1 MLIHINVLHGPFP
14 QLSRKVCCAQ
24 DTETQQTFFFFFL
37 FLFSFFF
44 VVDIRKKKGSHSQGV
59 GSHFDFC
66 PRPCPSTCRWVRLAT
81 RRHIGPHFVKI
92 PCSRAH
98 LGRATAACVSSP
110 KRRSIGSH
118 MQQDMG
124 FSKARP
130 QLDAPIRLFEYRS
143 LQKTTIQKNG
153 DNSS

>member
-1 MLIHINVLHGPFP
+1 MCCTALS

-24 DTETQQTFFFFFL
+24 DTETLQTFFSFSFFLFFFFF
-37 FLFSFFF
+37 SWSTF
-44 VVDIRKKKGSHSQGV
+44 VKKKGSHSQGV

-118 MQQDMG
+118 MQQDMD

-143 LQKTTIQKNG
+143 PQKTTIHKNG